1 MMAHFQETIEQ
12 GGEVH
17 LPKDLSARV
26 GEFTFGEYGGN
37 GDLQGEAEDGNGA
50 KIVFRSLGVDRKSKT
65 PYSDATQV
73 RILPVLKCKWHGNL
87 ICLRN

>member
-12 GGEVH
+12 GGEIN
-17 LPKDLSARV
+17 LPKDLSSRV
-26 GEFTFGEYGGN
+26 AEFKFTDYTNSDHGET
-37 GDLQGEAEDGNGA
+37 EDKGA

-73 RILPVLKCKWHGNL
+73 GDKFISCVVLRHGNRWL
-87 ICLRN
+87 VCYV